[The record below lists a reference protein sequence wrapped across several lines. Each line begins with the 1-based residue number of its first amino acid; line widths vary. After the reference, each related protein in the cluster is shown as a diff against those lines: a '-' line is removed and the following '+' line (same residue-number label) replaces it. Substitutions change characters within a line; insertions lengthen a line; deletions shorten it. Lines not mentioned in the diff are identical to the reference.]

1 MFYALSLLQ
10 NAHGVSGIFRIS
22 IAVLGVALSLWMAFD
37 CWKRGGDA
45 YWIWLILGTG
55 GIFAAIYF
63 FTQYWSGCR
72 IEYNLWRRF
81 AAAGRTRDLR
91 LRAAQLKTAPAYE
104 ALGDAYADVK
114 KYSEAEAAYRQ
125 ALNLQPGFFDA
136 QVRLGYVLLELDRA
150 ADALPFLQ
158 PAYVEKPDYDS
169 DRLLW
174 NLARCQMKRGELAEA
189 RQLYELFLTKHS
201 YSEAQLEY
209 ADLLL
214 KLGEESEGRA
224 LIEELLAD
232 IAASPR
238 YAQSRE
244 RKWARGARKMLRT
257 IPQVAG

>member
-10 NAHGVSGIFRIS
+10 NVRSLGGAFGALV
-22 IAVLGVALSLWMAFD
+22 AVLGVAFSLWMAFD
-37 CWKRGGDA
+37 CWKRGGDP
-45 YWIWLILGTG
+45 YWILLILGSG
-55 GIFAAIYF
+55 GVFATIYF

-72 IEYNLWRRF
+72 IEYSLWKRI
-81 AAAGRTRDLR
+81 AAAGRIRDLR

-125 ALNLQPGFFDA
+125 ALKLQPGFFDA
-136 QVRLGYVLLELDRA
+136 QVRLGYVLLELERA
-150 ADALPFLQ
+150 SDAWPFLQ
-158 PAYVEKPDYDS
+158 PAYEQKPDYDS

-174 NLARCQMKRGELAEA
+174 NLARCQTKRGELEA
-189 RQLYELFLTKHS
+189 ARPLYELFLTKHS

-214 KLGEESEGRA
+214 KLGQEDESRI

-238 YAQSRE
+238 YTQSRE

-257 IPQVAG
+257 FPQAAA

>member
-1 MFYALSLLQ
+1 MFYAFSLLQ
-10 NAHGVSGIFRIS
+10 NIHGIGGVFRLL

-37 CWKRGGDA
+37 CWKRGGDL

-55 GIFAAIYF
+55 GIFAVIYF

-72 IEYNLWRRF
+72 FEYNLWRRF
-81 AAAGRTRDLR
+81 AAGGRIRELR

-104 ALGDAYADVK
+104 TLGDAYADVRK
-114 KYSEAEAAYRQ
+114 FSEAEAAYRH
-125 ALNLQPGFFDA
+125 ALKLQPGFFDA
-136 QVRLGYVLLELDRA
+136 QVHLGYVLLELERA
-150 ADALPFLQ
+150 AEAWPFLK
-158 PAYVEKPDYDS
+158 PAYEEKPDYDS

-174 NLARCQMKRGELAEA
+174 NVARCQMKRAELTDA

-214 KLGEESEGRA
+214 KLGEEEEGRA

-238 YAQSRE
+238 YAQARE
-244 RKWARGARKMLRT
+244 RKWKRGARKMLRA
-257 IPQVAG
+257 IPQAAA

>member
-10 NAHGVSGIFRIS
+10 NIHSFGGAFSAL
-22 IAVLGVALSLWMAFD
+22 IAVLGVAFSLWMAFD
-37 CWKRGGDA
+37 CWKRGGDP
-45 YWIWLILGTG
+45 YWIWLIVGTG

-72 IEYNLWRRF
+72 FEYSLWKRL
-81 AAAGRTRDLR
+81 AAGGRIRDLR
-91 LRAAQLKTAPAYE
+91 LRAGQLKTAPAYE

-114 KYSEAEAAYRQ
+114 KYSEAETAYRQ
-125 ALNLQPGFFDA
+125 ALKLQPGFFDA
-136 QVRLGYVLLELDRA
+136 QVHLGYVLLELERA
-150 ADALPFLQ
+150 SEGWPLLQ
-158 PAYVEKPDYDS
+158 AAYEKKPDYDS

-174 NLARCQMKRGELAEA
+174 NVARCAAKRGELKEA

-238 YAQSRE
+238 YAQARE
-244 RKWARGARKMLRT
+244 RKWKRGARKMLRA
-257 IPQVAG
+257 IPQPAA

>member
-10 NAHGVSGIFRIS
+10 NIHSLGGAFSAL
-22 IAVLGVALSLWMAFD
+22 IAVLGLLFSLWMAFD
-37 CWKRGGDA
+37 CWKRGGDP

-72 IEYNLWRRF
+72 FEYNLWKRL
-81 AAAGRTRDLR
+81 AARGRIRDLR

-114 KYSEAEAAYRQ
+114 KYSEAETAYCQ
-125 ALNLQPGFFDA
+125 ALKLQPGFFDA
-136 QVRLGYVLLELDRA
+136 QVHLGYVLLELERA
-150 ADALPFLQ
+150 PEAWPLLQ
-158 PAYVEKPDYDS
+158 AAYEQKPDYDS

-174 NLARCQMKRGELAEA
+174 NLARCEAKRGEFKDA

-238 YAQSRE
+238 YAQARE
-244 RKWARGARKMLRT
+244 RKWKRGARKMLRA
-257 IPQVAG
+257 IPQAAA

>member
-10 NAHGVSGIFRIS
+10 NIHSVGGALGAF
-22 IAVLGVALSLWMAFD
+22 IAVLGVAFSLWMAFD
-37 CWKRGGDA
+37 CWKRGGDP
-45 YWIWLILGTG
+45 YWIWLILCSG

-72 IEYNLWRRF
+72 FEYNLWKRL
-81 AAAGRTRDLR
+81 AAGGRIRDLR

-104 ALGDAYADVK
+104 ALGDSYADVK

-125 ALNLQPGFFDA
+125 ALKLQPGFFDA
-136 QVRLGYVLLELDRA
+136 QVQLGYVLLELDRA
-150 ADALPFLQ
+150 AEAWPLLQ
-158 PAYVEKPDYDS
+158 PAYEAKPDYDS

-174 NLARCQMKRGELAEA
+174 TLARCQTKRGELEA
-189 RQLYELFLTKHS
+189 ARPLYELFLTKHS

-209 ADLLL
+209 ADLLV
-214 KLGEESEGRA
+214 KLGEEGEGRA

-244 RKWARGARKMLRT
+244 RKWARGARKMLRAL
-257 IPQVAG
+257 PQAAV